1 MKTVV
6 ALGKIVGVQFEK
18 HGRVIDFDAGHF
30 VLHKGD
36 HILVETDNG
45 SALGVVCTDPR
56 VQTEGLPSRPL
67 RKVYRLANENDLEK
81 FHKKRTLEEE
91 VYRYCQERIAA
102 RSIPMCLVAVERLF
116 DGGKIMVY
124 FTADGRVDFRELV
137 KDLVRR
143 FRTRIEMRQIG
154 VRHEAKMFGGLGS
167 CGRELCCASF
177 LQTFSPVSIK
187 MAKEQNLSLN
197 PSKISGMCGR
207 LMCCLTYEYAYYEE
221 AGRNVPK
228 IGKRVKTPQ
237 GEGKVIRQNLLKKV
251 LNVVLDSGE
260 EIEIST
266 EDVVKPRR
274 PHKRSKEK
282 NKH

>member
-1 MKTVV
+1 
-6 ALGKIVGVQFEK
+6 LGKIIGVQFEK
-18 HGRVIDFDAGHF
+18 HGRVFEFDAGHF
-30 VLHKGD
+30 VLRRGD
-36 HILVETDNG
+36 HVLVETDSG
-45 SALGVVCTDPR
+45 STLGVVCTEPR
-56 VQTEGLPSRPL
+56 PRGQELPVRPL
-67 RKVYRLANENDLEK
+67 RKVYRLATDSDLDK
-81 FHKKRTLEEE
+81 FQKKRVLEQE
-91 VYRYCQERIAA
+91 VYRYCQERIDA

-167 CGRELCCASF
+167 CGRQLCCASF
-177 LQTFSPVSIK
+177 LQSFSPVSIK

-207 LMCCLTYEYAYYEE
+207 LMCCLTYEYAYYAEV
-221 AGRNVPK
+221 GKNIPK
-228 IGKRVKTPQ
+228 IGKRVATTQ

-251 LNVVLDSGE
+251 LTVILDSGE
-260 EIEIST
+260 EVEIST
-266 EDVVKPRR
+266 DDIVKNRKP
-274 PHKRSKEK
+274 KRKPKERGG
-282 NKH
+282 H